1 LITDILAQPAP
12 LPAKGATSKP
22 ADPAGPNAPGQAVF
36 APDEKAGD
44 AVLPAPPSEE
54 EAVAAELAFAP
65 PAVPAS
71 PGTAAIRAELGLA
84 PAEDPVPG
92 ETLPDDPATA
102 LPVPLTL
109 PVEVTEVATLAG
121 SEPVDLPAAPQ
132 PAKSITDAPAVPD
145 ADAGQPSEAPLAD
158 GPTAEGAELSFALQ
172 TETGSADEVSSIPAR
187 PGPSPTPAAAPK
199 PGAGSGPEARTTPS
213 AEPLPEPVPETL
225 ADLPPISEASP
236 PDRGEN
242 NRPVSPLPPRA
253 EPSALQRN
261 LLDRLSEVSLEEGRS
276 RFLLRPRGL
285 GTVEIDLTRLMD
297 GRMQVVLRL
306 ENPMVLEGLRAEAD
320 QLGAWLEERGF
331 DLGGEAPEFAAW
343 EAAEPSASPGEEP
356 GADAVPAGPDPDAGA
371 VLSADGRLNLL
382 T

>member
-1 LITDILAQPAP
+1 M
-12 LPAKGATSKP
+12 
-22 ADPAGPNAPGQAVF
+22 
-36 APDEKAGD
+36 
-44 AVLPAPPSEE
+44 LPAPPSEE
-54 EAVAAELAFAP
+54 EVVAAELAFAP
-65 PAVPAS
+65 PVVPAG

-84 PAEDPVPG
+84 PAEDAGPD
-92 ETLPDDPATA
+92 ENLADDPATA

-109 PVEVTEVATLAG
+109 PVEVTEVAKTAG

-132 PAKSITDAPAVPD
+132 PGKDVPRAPTVPD
-145 ADAGQPSEAPLAD
+145 ADAGAGQASEASLAD
-158 GPTAEGAELSFALQ
+158 GTTAEGAELSFTLQ
-172 TETGSADEVSSIPAR
+172 TESGSAEQGSSNPIR
-187 PGPSPTPAAAPK
+187 TGPSPAPAAAPK
-199 PGAGSGPEARTTPS
+199 PGPEARTTPS
-213 AEPLPEPVPETL
+213 TEPLPEPVPEAS
-225 ADLPPISEASP
+225 ADLPTPREASP
-236 PDRGEN
+236 PDRAAN
-242 NRPVSPLPPRA
+242 DRPVSPLPPRA